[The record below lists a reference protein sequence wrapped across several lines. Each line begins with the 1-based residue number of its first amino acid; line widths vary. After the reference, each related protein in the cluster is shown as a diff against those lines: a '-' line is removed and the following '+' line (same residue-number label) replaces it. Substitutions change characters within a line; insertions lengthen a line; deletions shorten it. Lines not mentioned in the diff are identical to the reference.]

1 MMEGEAGKESTMTA
15 AELFGNLVGALL
27 VGGFSYA
34 LVDLFARIVRQ
45 PKRPF
50 NMLQLSSYPLVPE
63 DEQAETSDHQQSD
76 GMRLSPVPIRTD
88 HE

>member
-1 MMEGEAGKESTMTA
+1 MTA

-34 LVDLFARIVRQ
+34 LFDLFARIVRQ

-50 NMLQLSSYPLVPE
+50 NMLQLSSYPLVSE
-63 DEQAETSDHQQSD
+63 DEQPESPHQEPGD

-88 HE
+88 RE